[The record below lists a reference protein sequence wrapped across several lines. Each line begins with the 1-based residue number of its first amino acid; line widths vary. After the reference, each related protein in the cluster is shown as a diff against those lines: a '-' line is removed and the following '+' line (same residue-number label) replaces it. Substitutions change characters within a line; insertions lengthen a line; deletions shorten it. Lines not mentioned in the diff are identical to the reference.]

1 MGGVECGGARQV
13 VAKAAVQDGADRDAG
28 VERHAILH
36 SLKWKH
42 NSVLTKRTKSC
53 M

>member
-1 MGGVECGGARQV
+1 MGGVERGGARQV

-36 SLKWKH
+36 SLKCEH
-42 NSVLTKRTKSC
+42 NSVHTNETIT
-53 M
+53 